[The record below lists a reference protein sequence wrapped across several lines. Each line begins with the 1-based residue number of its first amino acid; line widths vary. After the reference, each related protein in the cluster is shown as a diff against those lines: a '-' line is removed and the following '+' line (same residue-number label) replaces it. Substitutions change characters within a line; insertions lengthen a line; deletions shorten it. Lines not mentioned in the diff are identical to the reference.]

1 MRLFYFV
8 ATLLVLSWV
17 IAQAQNSETAHSQ
30 GRIAATILN
39 NEGEPVRKTF
49 VCISIRG
56 EDSSG
61 GYSTTHCG
69 LVTDKNGE
77 VEIENMQLGKLD
89 IGAEAPFGGYWKE
102 DLKAARLQTVT
113 LTPEEPFGRVI
124 LRIGPRPGI
133 LNLSLRDKE
142 TGEFVWSAQIH
153 LSVASRKLGSSG
165 TGNFEKSES
174 SGLRVPIRP
183 NSDVI
188 LEVSAPGYKT
198 WFYTDPT
205 TPSQRTLRLESDE
218 QRSISVELEP
228 DPQDAA
234 KAH

>member
-1 MRLFYFV
+1 MCIRDRFYFA

-17 IAQAQNSETAHSQ
+17 IAQAQNSEM
-30 GRIAATILN
+30 
-39 NEGEPVRKTF
+39 K
-49 VCISIRG
+49 
-56 EDSSG
+56 
-61 GYSTTHCG
+61 
-69 LVTDKNGE
+69 
-77 VEIENMQLGKLD
+77 LGKLD
-89 IGAEAPFGGYWKE
+89 IRAQAPFGGYWEE
-102 DLKAARLQTVT
+102 DTKAAILQTVT
-113 LTPEEPFGRVI
+113 LTPEEPSRRVT

-133 LNLSLRDKE
+133 MNLSLRDKE

-153 LSVASRKLGSSG
+153 LSIASRKLGSSG

-205 TPSQRTLRLESDE
+205 TESQRTLRLESGE

-234 KAH
+234 KEH